1 MTITNVDPRMLHAH
15 EHINLIRFIQ
25 ILIRTIVYPEIND
38 PILID
43 KQTNTILD
51 GHHRTAAA
59 KLLRRKSIPARSVD
73 YLHDHSVIV
82 TSRRKNIPITKQDV
96 IHAAMYKKLFPQKT
110 TRHQLLSHD

>member
-1 MTITNVDPRMLHAH
+1 MTTTNVDPRTLHAH
-15 EHINLIRFIQ
+15 ERINPIRFIQ
-25 ILIRTIVYPEIND
+25 ILLRTIVYPEIND

-73 YLHDHSVIV
+73 YLRDHSVIV

-96 IHAAMYKKLFPQKT
+96 IQAAMHKKLFPQKT
-110 TRHQLLSHD
+110 TRHQLSSHD